1 MKQLKFNEKT
11 VESGGKSRWVVVDL
25 ETDETAVSPYFESRA
40 RMLSNCVDELGEL
53 LLDPTLEFQSIHEN
67 TKNLLISAARTRI
80 RLGLTTFRVVAVTE
94 SFHDR
99 GHGEMGPIVNAVSY
113 NSNSGDNE

>member
-53 LLDPTLEFQSIHEN
+53 LLDPTLEFQGIHEN
-67 TKNLLISAARTRI
+67 TKNLLISAARTRT
-80 RLGLTTFRVVAVTE
+80 RLKVKVAVTE
-94 SFHDR
+94 NFYDR
-99 GHGEMGPIVNAVSY
+99 GHGDMTGIVGTPYHSNMGV
-113 NSNSGDNE
+113 DE